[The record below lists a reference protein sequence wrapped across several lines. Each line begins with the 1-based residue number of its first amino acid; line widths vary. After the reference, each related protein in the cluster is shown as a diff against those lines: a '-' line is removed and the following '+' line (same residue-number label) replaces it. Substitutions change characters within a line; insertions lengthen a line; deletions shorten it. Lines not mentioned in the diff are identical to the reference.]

1 MKARHFRKSDRAA
14 IAAAI
19 SEALARHLTVEKV
32 ETLKE
37 VIHRGQIYRVT
48 GREKIILTVREI

>member
-1 MKARHFRKSDRAA
+1 MKARHYRKSDRAA
-14 IAAAI
+14 IA
-19 SEALARHLTVEKV
+19 EALSVMLARHLTVEKV

>member
-1 MKARHFRKSDRAA
+1 MKRKLRKSDRAA
-14 IAAAI
+14 IA
-19 SEALARHLTVEKV
+19 EALSVMLSRQLTVEKV

-48 GREKIILTVREI
+48 GREKIILTVRAK

>member
-19 SEALARHLTVEKV
+19 SEALARQLTVEKI

-37 VIHRGQIYRVT
+37 VIQRGQVYRVT
-48 GREKIILTVREI
+48 GREKIILTVRAK